1 MTISRDDVIGLV
13 AKEHGILISRDD
25 PILSL
30 LAVHQVILDYY
41 EQHIGS
47 SFENASQQFSQ
58 QLSDTQREFAQNA
71 KDLANEVVGDAI
83 KRITAAEQRMT
94 QTIKQYQHDNN
105 RDNARQTIL
114 VWMVITSVILSIG
127 NLIINIIH

>member
-1 MTISRDDVIGLV
+1 MAISRDDVIALV

-30 LAVHQVILDYY
+30 LAVHQVILEHY
-41 EQHIGS
+41 EQRIGA
-47 SFENASQQFSQ
+47 SFENTSQQFSQ
-58 QLSDTQREFAQNA
+58 QLSDTQQEFVRNA
-71 KDLANEVVGDAI
+71 KVLANEVVGDAI
-83 KRITAAEQRMT
+83 KRITVAEQRIT

-114 VWMVITSVILSIG
+114 VWMVITSVILGIG

>member
-47 SFENASQQFSQ
+47 SFEF
-58 QLSDTQREFAQNA
+58 
-71 KDLANEVVGDAI
+71 
-83 KRITAAEQRMT
+83 
-94 QTIKQYQHDNN
+94 
-105 RDNARQTIL
+105 
-114 VWMVITSVILSIG
+114 
-127 NLIINIIH
+127 

>member
-41 EQHIGS
+41 EQHICS

-114 VWMVITSVILSIG
+114 VWMVITSVILGIG

>member
-47 SFENASQQFSQ
+47 SFENVSQQFAQ

-83 KRITAAEQRMT
+83 KRITAAEQRIT

-114 VWMVITSVILSIG
+114 VWMVITSVILGIG

>member
-1 MTISRDDVIGLV
+1 MAISRDDVIALV

-30 LAVHQVILDYY
+30 LAVHQVILEHY
-41 EQHIGS
+41 EQRIGA
-47 SFENASQQFSQ
+47 SFE
-58 QLSDTQREFAQNA
+58 SDTQQEFVRNA
-71 KDLANEVVGDAI
+71 KVLANEVVGDAI
-83 KRITAAEQRMT
+83 KRITAAEQRIT

-114 VWMVITSVILSIG
+114 VWMVITSVILGIG